1 MKQSLASLTLET
13 KDSAPD
19 GTFEGYGAVFG
30 NTDRD
35 GDIVAP
41 GAFAESLKE
50 RLPALLW
57 QHNVKEPI
65 GRFDVVREDKKG
77 LYVKGRLSAHGRGR
91 EAYDLLKMGAL
102 DGLSIGFVTKEAQR
116 SRASG
121 TRTITKADLMEVS
134 LVTFPA
140 NELARISTVKQRT
153 DLMTHDDTIDDPRSF
168 ERFLRENGFS
178 RSRAK
183 AITAKGFRREN
194 ESVVAHEIS
203 HMISDLKQKQ
213 LNLQH
218 HNHPVWEEKK
228 GEDNAL
234 YRVMLEGISNI
245 VSAFGIDLLRGSR
258 EEELL
263 REIDQ
268 TIFDYA
274 ARAKSNPMRQ
284 NVSLRPGQSARLKFN
299 ANHNRDTRTLTIVS
313 DKPSETEFSG
323 KLHYVRA
330 TKNGFFTDFKRVHF
344 GADGNYFQADINR
357 IGVSDDINDWRRS
370 IALGGQANTALTNLK
385 RIARHNPPFP
395 YLELKYTRSK
405 NGDRSDPATFV
416 ASLT

>member
-121 TRTITKADLMEVS
+121 TRIITKADLMEVS

-183 AITAKGFRREN
+183 AITAKGFRGV
-194 ESVVAHEIS
+194 ESSHDLSKVIEQLQRRNLDLSEKVSCKSSTYRNSQIVTLTNGKTTKLSFVPEAAAYEIAFTVQPVADGPLSEFGSSDVAPFIKPVVEFPKYSPRDRQDNSDEIS
-203 HMISDLKQKQ
+203 FRLVKDDQWTSKLIGRYTRVNLGLTDAQ
-213 LNLQH
+213 LNQQSRVQ
-218 HNHPVWEEKK
+218 PV
-228 GEDNAL
+228 N
-234 YRVMLEGISNI
+234 VNI
-245 VSAFGIDLLRGSR
+245 TYQRSTRLPDKVKIRTSLLRIS
-258 EEELL
+258 
-263 REIDQ
+263 
-268 TIFDYA
+268 
-274 ARAKSNPMRQ
+274 
-284 NVSLRPGQSARLKFN
+284 SL
-299 ANHNRDTRTLTIVS
+299 
-313 DKPSETEFSG
+313 
-323 KLHYVRA
+323 
-330 TKNGFFTDFKRVHF
+330 FF
-344 GADGNYFQADINR
+344 
-357 IGVSDDINDWRRS
+357 
-370 IALGGQANTALTNLK
+370 
-385 RIARHNPPFP
+385 
-395 YLELKYTRSK
+395 
-405 NGDRSDPATFV
+405 
-416 ASLT
+416 